1 MAVTDT
7 VTATAGVPVSPT
19 ADELRA
25 AIQALIDYAED
36 RDLIA
41 WDDRVWAYNTVL
53 DATGVTGPAPEEN
66 WVLAPEPHQSVLH
79 VPAPKADFD
88 LEGTLAVIS
97 EAAVAAGFAEDT
109 ASGRDRIA
117 MRVMGQLMP
126 KPAEVA
132 EGFLGRLDVGER
144 HAATNWFYR
153 LCCDAG
159 YVRRAAIARNIKWS
173 TPTRWGDLEITINLS
188 KPEKDPRDIAAA
200 GAAKNTGE
208 KYPACQLCIENEG
221 YPGRSAA
228 ADGGAHPARQN
239 LRIVPI
245 ELDGERWGLQYSPYA
260 YFNEHCIAMSAHH
273 RPMHIDA
280 KALTCLLDFVDKLPH
295 YFIGSN
301 ADLPV
306 VGGSILSHDHFQG
319 GAHEFP
325 MMKAKVAGEFSV
337 PGFPGV
343 TGAVMQW
350 PLSVLRLRGADRT
363 ELHDVCV
370 HVIDVWRAYS
380 DESVGVVAH
389 STDGTP
395 HNTVT
400 PIVRRV
406 DGAGHIGGS
415 EYEVYLALR
424 CNIAS
429 DEHPLGVFH
438 PHAEY
443 HHIKKEN
450 IGLIEVMGLAILPP
464 RLVGELAAVRGHLLD
479 AVRDGSDAGTL
490 SHALLADP
498 ASAPHAAWAEDI
510 FARRAADLTEEDAE
524 AVLRQEV
531 GVVFGH
537 VLENAG
543 VFKWDEAGRAAQ
555 QRFIDSL

>member
-1 MAVTDT
+1 MAVTASET
-7 VTATAGVPVSPT
+7 RTAA
-19 ADELRA
+19 
-25 AIQALIDYAED
+25 QQLIDYAVSSELIGFED
-36 RDLIA
+36 RP
-41 WDDRVWAYNTVL
+41 WAYNTVL
-53 DATGVTGPAPEEN
+53 ECIGATAPAPDEA
-66 WVLAPEPHQSVLH
+66 WLLAERP
-79 VPAPKADFD
+79 VPVAADFD
-88 LEGTLAVIS
+88 LEATQAALTD
-97 EAAVAAGFAEDT
+97 AAVENGATEDT

-117 MRVMGQLMP
+117 MRIMGTLMP
-126 KPAEVA
+126 RPSQVIQEWGGRIGVHEAE
-132 EGFLGRLDVGER
+132 
-144 HAATNWFYR
+144 AATDWFYK
-153 LCCDAG
+153 LCCDCG
-159 YVRRAAIARNIKWS
+159 YVRRAAIARNIEWT

-228 ADGGAHPARQN
+228 AAGGAHPARQN

-260 YFNEHCIAMSAHH
+260 YFNEHCIAMCAHH
-273 RPMHIDA
+273 RPMHIDR
-280 KALTCLLDFVDKLPH
+280 KALTCLLDFVDTVPH

-301 ADLPV
+301 ADLPI

-319 GAHEFP
+319 GAHIFP
-325 MMKAKVAGEFSV
+325 MMKAKAVSEFSL
-337 PGFPGV
+337 PGFDDV
-343 TGAVMQW
+343 EGAVLEW
-350 PLSVLRLRGADRT
+350 PLSVLRLRSLSREHLLDAA
-363 ELHDVCV
+363 V
-370 HVIDVWRAYS
+370 HVVDAWREWT
-380 DESVGVVAH
+380 DESVGVIARDA
-389 STDGTP
+389 DGTH

-400 PIVRRV
+400 PVIRRV
-406 DGAGHIGGS
+406 DTVERPGG
-415 EYEVYLALR
+415 EVYEAYLALR
-424 CNIAS
+424 CNVTT

-464 RLVGELAAVRGHLLD
+464 RLVPELGAVKEHLLAGELDTLE
-479 AVRDGSDAGTL
+479 SDPL
-490 SHALLADP
+490 S
-498 ASAPHAAWAEDI
+498 ASHAAWAREIAAAHPELDAQNAEDI
-510 FARRAADLTEEDAE
+510 LRAG
-524 AVLRQEV
+524 V
-531 GVVFGH
+531 GEVFGH

>member
-1 MAVTDT
+1 MAVTET
-7 VTATAGVPVSPT
+7 VLAPT
-19 ADELRA
+19 GEELRD
-25 AIQALIDYAED
+25 AIQALVDYAYN
-36 RDLIA
+36 RSLIG
-41 WDDRVWAYNTVL
+41 WGDRVWAYNTVL
-53 DATGVTGPAPEEN
+53 EAAGAFGPAPQES
-66 WVLAPEPHQSVLH
+66 WVLEAEPHVSALR
-79 VPAPKADFD
+79 PAPAAPSFD
-88 LEGTLAVIS
+88 LEGTLARIS
-97 EAAVAAGFAEDT
+97 EAAVANKAADDT
-109 ASGRDRIA
+109 ASGRDRVA

-126 KPAEVA
+126 KPSKVA
-132 EGFLGRLDVGER
+132 EEFDGRLFVGEA
-144 HAATNWFYR
+144 HSATDWFYR

-159 YVRRAAIARNIKWS
+159 YVRRAAIARNIKW
-173 TPTRWGDLEITINLS
+173 TTNTRWGDLEITINLS
-188 KPEKDPRDIAAA
+188 KPEKDPREIAAA
-200 GAAKNTGE
+200 GAAKATGE

-221 YPGRSAA
+221 YSGRSAA
-228 ADGGAHPARQN
+228 APGGAHPARQN

-280 KALTCLLDFVDKLPH
+280 KALTCLLDFVDMLPH

-301 ADLPV
+301 ADLPI

-325 MMKAKVAGEFSV
+325 MMKAQVAYEFAV
-337 PGFPGV
+337 PGYDGV

-350 PLSVLRLRGADRT
+350 PLSVLRLRAADRQQ
-363 ELHDVCV
+363 LHDACV
-370 HVIDVWRAYS
+370 HVIDAWRAYS
-380 DESVGVVAH
+380 DASVGIVAH
-389 STDGTP
+389 DGDGTP

-406 DGAGHIGGS
+406 DSSGHAGGS
-415 EYEVYLALR
+415 EYEAYLALR
-424 CNIAS
+424 CNVTT

-438 PHAEY
+438 PHEEY

-464 RLVGELAAVRGHLLD
+464 RLVNELAAVRAHLLD
-479 AVRDGSDAGTL
+479 AVREGADASTL

-498 ASAPHAAWAEDI
+498 ESAPHATWAGEVY
-510 FARRAADLTEEDAE
+510 ARRAADLTEEDAE
-524 AVLRQEV
+524 SVLRQEV
-531 GVVFGH
+531 GRVFGH

-555 QRFIDSL
+555 RRFIETL